1 MMQQEIQQ
9 QGVVLA
15 KLKPQQQ
22 QQQHQQQQ
30 PVVHAALAMSSVS
43 FPSVA
48 PNAELTAHPGDVLQ
62 V

>member
-1 MMQQEIQQ
+1 MMQQEIQL
-9 QGVVLA
+9 QGAALA
-15 KLKPQQQ
+15 KLKPQRQQ
-22 QQQHQQQQ
+22 QQQQ

-48 PNAELTAHPGDVLQ
+48 NAELTAHPGDVLQ